1 MFKTAVHAAFYTLMN
16 VRYAALVIPT
26 AAVAV
31 ALHLTGLDTG
41 VRAAAVALG
50 LLALAMLAE
59 LGLSLYNGVTAA
71 NQIKARD
78 DYMAGYLADIEKY
91 ANDWTRRGSEDSAE
105 AGSQGRQAGPEGEAP
120 DEGEAGGQAP
130 VPAR

>member
-31 ALHLTGLDTG
+31 ALHFTGLDSG
-41 VRAAAVALG
+41 WRAAAVALG
-50 LLALAMLAE
+50 LLVLAMVAE
-59 LGLSLYNGVTAA
+59 LGLSVYNGVTAA
-71 NQIKARD
+71 KQVRARD
-78 DYMAGYLADIEKY
+78 NYMADYFANIEKY
-91 ANDWTRRGSEDSAE
+91 ANDWTGRGSEDSAE
-105 AGSQGRQAGPEGEAP
+105 AGPEGEAGKQGP